1 MKKILFLVTSLIL
14 GAVLAGC
21 QYGSNENTE
30 NTLASISGTVAY
42 RERIA
47 LPEQAVVSIS
57 LQDVSLADA
66 PAKVIA
72 TQRIE
77 TQGKQVP
84 FDFELAYDAS
94 KIIAQNRYSVSA
106 RIEVDGQLLFITDM
120 YYGVITDAAHT
131 TQVDLNLVGVRH

>member
-1 MKKILFLVTSLIL
+1 MKKIVLLVTSLVL

-21 QYGSNENTE
+21 QYGSHQNTE
-30 NTLASISGTVAY
+30 NTLASIIGTVAY

-47 LPEQAVVSIS
+47 LPEQAVVTIS

-84 FDFELAYDAS
+84 FNFELAYDAS
-94 KIIAQNRYSVSA
+94 KIIDQNRYSVSA
-106 RIEVDGQLLFITDM
+106 RIEMDGQLLFITDM
-120 YYGVITDAAHT
+120 YYGVITDTAHT

>member
-1 MKKILFLVTSLIL
+1 MKKIVLLVTSLVL

-21 QYGSNENTE
+21 QYGSHQNTE
-30 NTLASISGTVAY
+30 NTLASITGTVAY

-47 LPEQAVVSIS
+47 LPEQAVVTIS

-84 FDFELAYDAS
+84 FNFELAYDAS
-94 KIIAQNRYSVSA
+94 KIIDQNRYSVSA
-106 RIEVDGQLLFITDM
+106 RIEMDGQLLFITDM
-120 YYGVITDAAHT
+120 YYGVITDTAHT